1 MVTTQE
7 ASGHDYGLEDLLKLP
22 GEGEKTHSDMVIKA
36 STEMM
41 AGDFSVMEGVIYP
54 QELLAPH
61 THEHEAQ
68 LVYVIS
74 GELEF
79 EVGGKDGLRFTA
91 PAGSYV
97 IKPRGIMHGFW
108 NKTDEPARYIEL
120 SGKSYFEGFVK
131 SKEKGDL
138 YAVNHAKDFGM
149 TTHMTDSV
157 RLFTGNKLTGLSMME
172 FPKLPKLPEL
182 PEWFRKIIPSN

>member
-1 MVTTQE
+1 MNV
-7 ASGHDYGLEDLLKLP
+7 HDYQLKDLLKLP
-22 GEGEKTHSDMVIKA
+22 GEGETTASDMVIKA

-41 AGDFSVMEGVIYP
+41 SGDFSVMEGVIYP
-54 QELLAPH
+54 GELLAPH

-68 LVYVIS
+68 LVYVIM

-79 EVGGKDGLRFTA
+79 EVGGADGMTFTA

-97 IKPRGIMHGFW
+97 LKPRGIMHGFW
-108 NKTDEPARYIEL
+108 NRTDEPARYIEL
-120 SGKSYFEGFVK
+120 SGKAYFEGFVK

-149 TTHMTDSV
+149 TTHMRDSV
-157 RLFTGNKLTGLSMME
+157 RLLSAHKLQGLSMMA
-172 FPKLPKLPEL
+172 FPKLPKLPNL
-182 PEWFRKIIPSN
+182 PEWFLKWIPK